1 MIACVG
7 SGPANASYSRR
18 LLPWRPHCCPVRPAW
33 GFHCALPPT
42 EKGRDGIG
50 CEPASATTLAALR
63 KLAARGKIDRDAVV
77 VAILTGHALKDT
89 DFIIKSQQRFEH
101 ALQGEAQL

>member
-1 MIACVG
+1 MFG
-7 SGPANASYSRR
+7 GPRR
-18 LLPWRPHCCPVRPAW
+18 TFLCPA
-33 GFHCALPPT
+33 
-42 EKGRDGIG
+42 
-50 CEPASATTLAALR
+50 LAALR